1 MTIPI
6 KINPLLYQLSVKT
19 ILNTIGLIL
28 IFRLHGEI
36 MRKNDLINL
45 LENIEGNPEIKLW
58 NGFVQ
63 DWQDIDKTP
72 VPITI
77 FKHSLDSHINT
88 ARMSGYAYRKEP
100 RELSPQDVEELKKS
114 YKNINYEINSFVTEE
129 DVKLGRYKKKKII
142 LLQPKI
148 KGQASFDRLG
158 EVNY

>member
-1 MTIPI
+1 MTTPI
-6 KINPLLYQLSVKT
+6 RINPLSYQLWGET
-19 ILNTIGLIL
+19 TLNTTGLIS
-28 IFRLHGEI
+28 IFKLHGGI

-58 NGFVQ
+58 NGFVR

-72 VPITI
+72 VTIAI
-77 FKHSLDSHINT
+77 FKHSLDSYINT
-88 ARMSGYAYRKEP
+88 ARMSGYAYRKAP
-100 RELSPQDVEELKKS
+100 RELSPQDVEELRKS
-114 YKNINYEINSFVTEE
+114 YKNINYEINPFVTEE

-148 KGQASFDRLG
+148 KGQTSFDRLG